1 MSTQITRFSSQS
13 VQAGSKPFG
22 LRIAS
27 GAALVFAGG
36 LLALQQMGYLHAV
49 ALSHSWPIVVIVLA
63 LFQIGASLNARRQR
77 GWSLLLFGDWL
88 FANTMTDW
96 AYAQFTWPVLLAA
109 VGAVMIFRAIEQRHS
124 GQQDDMHGSHY
135 AT

>member
-1 MSTQITRFSSQS
+1 MSTQITRSS
-13 VQAGSKPFG
+13 SKPFG
-22 LRIAS
+22 LRIAA

-49 ALSHSWPIVVIVLA
+49 ALSHSWPIVVIALA
-63 LFQIGASLNARRQR
+63 LFQIGTSLNAPRQR
-77 GWSLLLFGDWL
+77 GWTLLLFGDWL

-96 AYAQFTWPVLLAA
+96 AYAQFTWPILLAA
-109 VGAVMIFRAIEQRHS
+109 VGAVMIFRAIEQRHN
-124 GQQDDMHGSHY
+124 GQQEDMHGSHY